1 MDVYVDPGWIHLE
14 KDEGQ
19 WVTALGD
26 QRVIALGQREGH
38 RATVNRSAIDD
49 RHEILAGTAADAG
62 LTQQATEAHT
72 WTREGWHDC
81 DLPGNLTAPNLADTV
96 Q

>member
-1 MDVYVDPGWIHLE
+1 MDVHVDPGWIHLE
-14 KDEGQ
+14 KDKGQ

-26 QRVIALGQREGH
+26 QRVIALGQGKGH
-38 RATVNRSAIDD
+38 RATIDWSAIDD

-62 LTQQATEAHT
+62 LTQETTEAHT
-72 WTREGWHDC
+72 WAREGRHDR
-81 DLPGNLTAPNLADTV
+81 DLPGHLTAPNLADTV